1 MKAKMIIFVFV
12 LAMTC
17 AGWARVEEPKEQHRI
32 TVNGE
37 AVVYAKPDKVMLHF
51 GIETWDNSIMAA
63 KQKNNDIMKKAVAAV
78 KECGVPQKEIQTDY
92 LSVEPRYKTDY
103 QKKNFLGYFVTNT
116 MAVTV
121 TDPGKLEELVE
132 KLLEAGIENIEGI
145 DFQVTAFKQFREQ
158 ARELAL
164 KAAKEKAEKMAA
176 VLGRAIGAATQISE
190 GYGGWSGWQGSR
202 QAMSQNVIQEVP
214 DRGDEAPGTIALGKI
229 SIRANVTVVFEL
241 K

>member
-1 MKAKMIIFVFV
+1 MKTKMIIVVFV
-12 LAMTC
+12 LVI
-17 AGWARVEEPKEQHRI
+17 AGAFLVRAEEPKEQHRI

-37 AVVYAKPDKVMLHF
+37 AVVYAKPDKVVIHF
-51 GIETWDNSIMAA
+51 GIETWDNSIMIA
-63 KQKNNDIMKKAVAAV
+63 KKKNNEIMNRAVAAI
-78 KECGVPQKEIQTDY
+78 KECGIPQKEIQTDY

-103 QKKNFLGYFVTNT
+103 QKKNFLGYFVSNT

-121 TDPGKLEELVE
+121 TDPDKLEELVE
-132 KLLEAGIENIEGI
+132 RLLAAGIENIEGI

-190 GYGGWSGWQGSR
+190 GYGGWSGWRGNR

-214 DRGDEAPGTIALGKI
+214 DGGGEAPGTIALGKI